1 MSLLK
6 SSILITIKIIV
17 IMCCSM
23 VALPCISA
31 TEQTGKKVV
40 RKKVYRTDKSI
51 SDTYDSAR
59 YYYLKAWDAYK
70 QHDLGPARY
79 YWERGANCKT
89 NTPARYNCA
98 FRLGLMHQNGEGMG
112 VNYETAYYYY
122 KLAYANGSKLG
133 NVDATKII
141 AAYYENGLVFTQNL
155 TEALA
160 WYQKAKKQGNQYC
173 DEDIA
178 RVKKNIELYYSTE

>member
-1 MSLLK
+1 
-6 SSILITIKIIV
+6 
-17 IMCCSM
+17 M